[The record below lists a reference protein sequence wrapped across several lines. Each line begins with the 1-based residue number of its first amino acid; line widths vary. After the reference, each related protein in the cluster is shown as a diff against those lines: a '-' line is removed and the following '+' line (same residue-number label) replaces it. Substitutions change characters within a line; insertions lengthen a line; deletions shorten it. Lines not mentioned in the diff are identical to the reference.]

1 MKFLWLTLGQFNW
14 LLKTIFWN
22 LCSKHEV
29 ISLHLADL
37 SLLYSSVLMCYN
49 ITSVLVSM
57 STSGHSTSCPMRT
70 VVTWWLWFRVLQFV
84 LHYGRKHEVHAERIE
99 NLWVLFWYLSLSCK
113 VSFIDWMC
121 WRLNCIGDWIVL
133 SLTHISRD
141 LVWFYHSWENILQ
154 NNVCFWIVSVLTP
167 PQMVLYHNI
176 HCYIF
181 YNLFCFYQALLFR
194 NVWTTWLITWFNV
207 YKERYK

>member
-29 ISLHLADL
+29 MSLHLADL

-121 WRLNCIGDWIVL
+121 WRLNCIVIDSHQPGPGVVL
-133 SLTHISRD
+133 SFMRKYSSKQRLFLNCVRFNTTSNGT
-141 LVWFYHSWENILQ
+141 VSQHS
-154 NNVCFWIVSVLTP
+154 
-167 PQMVLYHNI
+167 
-176 HCYIF
+176 
-181 YNLFCFYQALLFR
+181 LLHF
-194 NVWTTWLITWFNV
+194 L
-207 YKERYK
+207 